1 MTSRYANYDDTPW
14 FFWFSLQLLCKKPH
28 SPIRHTVDERAG
40 FQRWS
45 TERGSCIPNFRGSCA
60 FFFGKKNLTPE
71 GEFWKVP
78 NQHWLQ
84 KSTDTQQSHT
94 WNTWNMMQPDQQPA
108 RKNFPKA
115 AFVSASCSSGQC
127 DVVLF
132 PPTGPGISPSLWALE
147 NTTQAEVKPTE
158 TSTEEDSRLSLKSKT
173 KFHDEKKKHDF
184 KSFQHLVKSK
194 VVQQFSPVF
203 FGDKRSETKRFC
215 PKKWLSATE
224 ARNAE
229 YLSSSMSASLGRC
242 ECHRSQASQ
251 QRRLQS
257 FTPRIFVLKNGGKIE
272 KNKNKKTE
280 TSADFTISPHGF
292 QKKTLEISW
301 KISSRVGMHPNT
313 AGFLSCRQE

>member
-108 RKNFPKA
+108 RKTSPRQH
-115 AFVSASCSSGQC
+115 S
-127 DVVLF
+127 F
-132 PPTGPGISPSLWALE
+132 PPLVRQVNATSFFFHQRAQESRRVCGP
-147 NTTQAEVKPTE
+147 
-158 TSTEEDSRLSLKSKT
+158 
-173 KFHDEKKKHDF
+173 
-184 KSFQHLVKSK
+184 
-194 VVQQFSPVF
+194 
-203 FGDKRSETKRFC
+203 
-215 PKKWLSATE
+215 
-224 ARNAE
+224 
-229 YLSSSMSASLGRC
+229 
-242 ECHRSQASQ
+242 
-251 QRRLQS
+251 
-257 FTPRIFVLKNGGKIE
+257 
-272 KNKNKKTE
+272 
-280 TSADFTISPHGF
+280 
-292 QKKTLEISW
+292 
-301 KISSRVGMHPNT
+301 
-313 AGFLSCRQE
+313 